1 MTTDQL
7 NLAIRDS
14 VAMENAKTFSELD
27 YACRNIEARHRVEG
41 ISAEDEVW
49 YDTLKRKHL
58 VRVCGGLVA

>member
-41 ISAEDEVW
+41 ISAEDEAW

-58 VRVCGGLVA
+58 ERVCGGLVA